1 MKPHIDND
9 LKNFIRQKNEIKKLT
24 DRHPYTYGER
34 YRAIR
39 NRVWSLTDRG
49 EKEFFFFKIRL
60 DACGNNTK
68 KSSKLINKTHGR
80 SVKTLDCT
88 EITFNEVVLTT
99 EKRLAD
105 AFSEFFPKI
114 VRH

>member
-49 EKEFFFFKIRL
+49 EKKYFKIGL
-60 DACGNNTK
+60 DVCRNDTK
-68 KSSKLINKTHGR
+68 KSFKLINKTLGR
-80 SVKTLDCT
+80 SVKKSDCT
-88 EITFNEVVLTT
+88 EITLNEVVLTI
-99 EKRLAD
+99 EKKLAD
-105 AFSEFFPKI
+105 AFNEFFPNI